1 MALADMAATPPLDE
15 GGDVNAEVAE
25 LVEKYGQEAVQ
36 GAVDAAGGPP
46 GAEALEGGDPLAEAM
61 GEESALDMGAPD
73 MGPPDRGPM
82 GIGGLAEEAAAVAM
96 GGKKGKGKKGT
107 PEDEGPPEGMIA

>member
-1 MALADMAATPPLDE
+1 MALEDMAATPPLDE

-36 GAVDAAGGPP
+36 GAIDAAGGPP

-61 GEESALDMGAPD
+61 GEESALDT
-73 MGPPDRGPM
+73 GPSVAMDDRGMPDLDR
-82 GIGGLAEEAAAVAM
+82 IASNAM
-96 GGKKGKGKKGT
+96 KGKGKKDR

>member
-36 GAVDAAGGPP
+36 GAVAAAGGPP
-46 GAEALEGGDPLAEAM
+46 GAEALEGGAPLAAAM
-61 GEESALDMGAPD
+61 GEARGGGVGGHDGQGQDGEARG
-73 MGPPDRGPM
+73 RGPAR
-82 GIGGLAEEAAAVAM
+82 GYDRLGVCLGRDASRA
-96 GGKKGKGKKGT
+96 
-107 PEDEGPPEGMIA
+107 GPRRA